1 MFDFG
6 FSELM
11 FIAVVALIIVG
22 PQRLPKVAR
31 TAGHLLGR
39 ARRYVSEVKSDISRE
54 MQLEELK
61 ELQHQVQK
69 EARDLETSVREQ
81 ATSIESEVNRT
92 ASEIESEVNAEA
104 DASEAQ
110 RKKSKSQK
118 SKSLEQRESAPV
130 SDAKPEPKAAAG
142 KGSADPAGEVDTDR
156 AELAR
161 HDADQDQPQLHSGLE
176 PDGRKVTPGE
186 KR

>member
-81 ATSIESEVNRT
+81 ASSIESDVNRT
-92 ASEIESEVNAEA
+92 ASEIESEVNTVA
-104 DASEAQ
+104 DASKAQ
-110 RKKSKSQK
+110 RKKN
-118 SKSLEQRESAPV
+118 KSLEQRESAPV
-130 SDAKPEPKAAAG
+130 SDAKPQPTAAAG
-142 KGSADPAGEVDTDR
+142 KGSADPVGEVDSDQT
-156 AELAR
+156 EQAR
-161 HDADQDQPQLHSGLE
+161 DDADQDQPQLHSGLE
-176 PDGRKVTPGE
+176 PDGHKVTPDE